1 MMKRSKNK
9 YKGINFVSDKGGEL
23 VVMNKHSQCELT
35 EHYLQTTSGVYK
47 YIEPTRKYQGA
58 YRQIHNPTVV
68 SFKRQIK
75 SLTERL
81 QTKSNQ
87 LWRAICNRRN
97 LNDSI
102 IRAFLSSHTQL
113 PAMYILLKT
122 HKFDVNSLD
131 INSVCKVRPIV
142 SCVSSPT
149 EKLAWL
155 CTHIFTPLLE
165 FIPSHLNNIFQH
177 LDHLSQLTP
186 EQLADK
192 QFCSGDISSLYTNIN
207 IQSCIDDIIA
217 LLDENKVHINFYGLK
232 LIDIQEMLEC
242 VLGDAFFHLQF
253 TCFSTVSRFI
263 YGMQTQPD
271 LCHCKNIF
279 LRTPKYIY
287 GHYLHINTVR
297 QIYR

>member
-1 MMKRSKNK
+1 MTPTTKICRIC
-9 YKGINFVSDKGGEL
+9 KGCDNLREMNLNDAVQKFGE
-23 VVMNKHSQCELT
+23 KIELT
-35 EHYLQTTSGVYK
+35 EHYLQTTTGVYK
-47 YIEPTRKYQGA
+47 YIEPTRKYQGE

-75 SLTERL
+75 SPTERL

-97 LNDSI
+97 
-102 IRAFLSSHTQL
+102 
-113 PAMYILLKT
+113 
-122 HKFDVNSLD
+122 SLD

-142 SCVSSPT
+142 SCLSSPT

-155 CTHIFTPLLE
+155 CTHILTPLLE

-217 LLDENKVHINFYGLK
+217 LLDENKAPNNFYGLK

-242 VLGDAFFHLQF
+242 VLGDAIFTYNSRVFLQLVGLF
-253 TCFSTVSRFI
+253 M
-263 YGMQTQPD
+263 G
-271 LCHCKNIF
+271 CKPSPI
-279 LRTPKYIY
+279 L
-287 GHYLHINTVR
+287 LL
-297 QIYR
+297 